1 MKKRIIYI
9 TFASLLLYNLLVLAI
24 YSSEVGNSNA
34 NIHTISDAY
43 WYSIVTL
50 TTVGYGDF
58 FPVTFWGRTIG
69 FTFVLGSL
77 GILSILLTNISL
89 RVTNYLEKRKH
100 GYFGSNMENHCVII
114 GWNTFSKGIAEQIIN
129 ANEKIAVVTNNE
141 GDVKLIR
148 ELFPKEK
155 CFVLYTELDN
165 YPNLEKA
172 NISKSNRVYIGFEN
186 DTNILVY
193 TIGLKKIY
201 EHVECIV
208 ALENI
213 ELKPSFN
220 YLGVRY
226 VISKIDIA
234 SKFVASYIFEPFVAE
249 LTDNLLSTSIGSN
262 DMDIQQVEVK
272 EAYFG
277 KSYLE
282 CFLKFKTEYNIVLL
296 GMAREKEVIINP
308 NEMVLQSKDSFIFI
322 GDFNAYEKI

>member
-1 MKKRIIYI
+1 MKRKIIYTTI
-9 TFASLLLYNLLVLAI
+9 ISLLLYNLLVLSI
-24 YSSEVGNSNA
+24 YSSEAGNVDA

-58 FPVTFWGRTIG
+58 YPVTFWGRTIG
-69 FTFVLGSL
+69 FAFVLGSL

-129 ANEKIAVVTNNE
+129 ANVKIAVVTDNE
-141 GDVKLIR
+141 ADVKSIR
-148 ELFPKEK
+148 ELFPKEV
-155 CFVLYTELDN
+155 CFVLFTELDN
-165 YPNLEKA
+165 YVNLEKA
-172 NISKSNRVYIGFEN
+172 NISKSKRVYIGFEN

-201 EHVECIV
+201 ENVECIV

-226 VISKIDIA
+226 VISKVDIA
-234 SKFVASYIFEPFVAE
+234 SKFVASYIFEPYVAE
-249 LTDNLLSTSIGSN
+249 LTDNLLSTSIEAN
-262 DMDIQQVEVK
+262 DMDIQQADVK
-272 EAYFG
+272 SEFYG

-282 CFLKFKTEYNIVLL
+282 CFHKFKTEFNIALL
-296 GMAREKEVIINP
+296 GMARGSEIIINP
-308 NEMVLQSKDSFIFI
+308 NEMILQSKDSFIFI
-322 GDFNAYEKI
+322 GDLNAYKNI